1 MTPLALRLASRQVTG
16 PDDSTAEHVVPLSQ
30 VRPPH
35 GGTIVGF
42 APDLDP
48 SHTRRLL
55 DLGFTPGEAVS
66 ARHRAPAKDPVVY
79 RVCGTDVALRRALA
93 KGILVVPA

>member
-1 MTPLALRLASRQVTG
+1 MTPLALRLASRQVT
-16 PDDSTAEHVVPLSQ
+16 PSEVPATAGVVPLSE

-42 APDLDP
+42 APDLEA
-48 SHTRRLL
+48 SHSRRLL
-55 DLGFTPGEAVS
+55 DLGFTPGEPVT

-79 RVCGTDVALRRALA
+79 RVCGTDVALRRSLA
-93 KGILVVPA
+93 KGILVLPA